1 MHISEE
7 RLLVQTIRDILS
19 ERQLPGEATPP
30 AQLSPF
36 ERSQYLAAINWLQRY
51 RAKPN
56 APNIM
61 QVQGWLEAAYHLR
74 ALENYRLAYEIL
86 WVTPRVAHKIAEGE
100 PLHELL
106 GLWGH
111 GVERLALYE
120 GLLGKLPPNQEMR
133 LLDGM
138 GHTHHGLGDYA
149 AALRDCDRYQK
160 VLEQLNDDR
169 LWGRLWGLL
178 GITHHAM
185 GAFDKAVE
193 FQQRRLALSQ
203 RVGDR
208 REQAYAW
215 GDLGVAYY
223 SLGEY
228 GTARTCHEEQLALSE
243 QINDAVQMRSALGSL
258 GHVDQALGAFDRA
271 IAAYQ
276 WLRTLAEEVGDRV
289 RAYGALSGLGN
300 VYRLIGRYDEALLA
314 YESCLVN
321 AREMGQRRNEAVA
334 LMGLALAHNA
344 MGLSER
350 AQAVAQE
357 ALMIVQ
363 SLQSDSLKAQMVQLL
378 GQIAV
383 SLQNYEAAIE
393 YAVEALSL
401 FEAMGDRPNEGLA
414 LFNLGGVMVALGETD
429 DVFGCWLRSLMVFI
443 ELGLEF
449 RIQTVVRALY
459 GYLCHAVDSTFLDQP
474 VTAERVWSVWK
485 VPLDAMAEEYGQE
498 AVTAM
503 VACLVKWE
511 QAEG

>member
-1 MHISEE
+1 
-7 RLLVQTIRDILS
+7 
-19 ERQLPGEATPP
+19 
-30 AQLSPF
+30 
-36 ERSQYLAAINWLQRY
+36 
-51 RAKPN
+51 
-56 APNIM
+56 
-61 QVQGWLEAAYHLR
+61 
-74 ALENYRLAYEIL
+74 
-86 WVTPRVAHKIAEGE
+86 
-100 PLHELL
+100 
-106 GLWGH
+106 
-111 GVERLALYE
+111 
-120 GLLGKLPPNQEMR
+120 
-133 LLDGM
+133 
-138 GHTHHGLGDYA
+138 
-149 AALRDCDRYQK
+149 
-160 VLEQLNDDR
+160 
-169 LWGRLWGLL
+169 
-178 GITHHAM
+178 M
-185 GAFDKAVE
+185 GAFDKAIE
-193 FQQRRLALSQ
+193 FQQQRLALSQ

-208 REQAYAW
+208 QEQAYAW

-228 GTARTCHEEQLALSE
+228 GTARTCHEKQLALSE
-243 QINDAVQMRSALGSL
+243 QTNDAMQMRSALGSL

-276 WLRTLAEEVGDRV
+276 QLRALAEEVGDRV
-289 RAYGALSGLGN
+289 RACGALSGLGN
-300 VYRLIGRYDEALLA
+300 VYRLLGRYDEALLA

-350 AQAVAQE
+350 AQVVAQE
-357 ALMIVQ
+357 ALVIVQ
-363 SLQSDSLKAQMVQLL
+363 GLQSDSLKAQMVQLL

-383 SLQNYEAAIE
+383 SLQDYEAAIE

-443 ELGLEF
+443 ELELEP
-449 RIQTVVRALY
+449 RMQTVVRALY

-485 VPLDAMAEEYGQE
+485 VPLDEMAEEYGQE
-498 AVTAM
+498 TVTAM